1 MEHIV
6 EVQQEDMEDE
16 MQDTL
21 RKLRE
26 AMNGRFLQVIIM
38 THDGNVMS
46 AASADIDEPDEE
58 LTRIVG
64 AIFETAVRSA
74 ELLPVKYMN

>member
-6 EVQQEDMEDE
+6 EVQQEDMDE
-16 MQDTL
+16 MQNTL

-26 AMNGRFLQVIIM
+26 AMNGRFLQVIVM

-58 LTRIVG
+58 LTQIVG
-64 AIFETAVRSA
+64 AIFEAAVRSA